1 MKIPAF
7 IIIPHGGYLVPEE
20 MADYSTLTE
29 FDCFIEADTSAN
41 QIFNLSTETL
51 GFIDSEVSRLFID
64 LDRPPY
70 SMPPVSQDGVIKKE
84 TSGGKAIF
92 GEDCFPDEIA
102 LASMLKRY
110 YFPFHSAIEKIMKS
124 GEPAMVLECHTM
136 MPVAPER
143 APDAG
148 SPRPLIFIE
157 DMVETRRGAVRTCPT
172 RLSAGFMEE
181 LEKSFRDEDATAA
194 GRAITGQP
202 EKNRYVLGKYGRDN
216 IPMLRV
222 SISRSLFLNEKDFSY
237 EFMSVNPLRI
247 EDLREKFLTA
257 LRRFMK
263 NYF

>member
-29 FDCFIEADTSAN
+29 FDCFLEADTSAN
-41 QIFNLSTETL
+41 QIFNLSHETL
-51 GFIDSEVSRLFID
+51 GFIDSQVSRLFID

-84 TSGGKAIF
+84 TSGGRDIF
-92 GEDCFPDEIA
+92 REDCFPDEIA

-110 YFPFHSAIEKIMKS
+110 YFPYHSTIEKIMKS
-124 GEPAMVLECHTM
+124 GEPAFVLECHTM

-143 APDAG
+143 DHDAG
-148 SPRPLIFIE
+148 APRPLILIE
-157 DMVETRRGAVRTCPT
+157 DMVETRRGEERTCPPK
-172 RLSAGFMEE
+172 LSEGFREE
-181 LEKSFRDEDATAA
+181 LAKSFRDEDTTAA
-194 GRAITGQP
+194 GRSVIGEP
-202 EKNRYVLGKYGRDN
+202 GKGRYILGKYGRGDL
-216 IPMLRV
+216 PMLRV
-222 SISRSLFLNEKDFSY
+222 SLSRSLFLNEKDFSY

-247 EDLREKFLTA
+247 EDLREKFLSA
-257 LRRFMK
+257 LSRFMK

>member
-20 MADYSTLTE
+20 MADYSTLND

-41 QIFNLSTETL
+41 QIFNLPGETL
-51 GFIDSEVSRLFID
+51 GYIDSEISRLFID

-70 SMPPVSQDGVIKKE
+70 SMPPVSHDGVIKKE
-84 TSGGKAIF
+84 TSGGKEIF
-92 GEDCFPDEIA
+92 REDCFPDEIA

-110 YFPFHSAIEKIMKS
+110 YFPFHSTIEKIMKS
-124 GEPAMVLECHTM
+124 GEPVFVLECHTM

-148 SPRPLIFIE
+148 APRPLILIE
-157 DMVETRRGAVRTCPT
+157 DMVETRRGEERTCAP
-172 RLSAGFMEE
+172 RLSEGFREE
-181 LEKSFRDEDATAA
+181 LTKSFRDEDTTAA
-194 GRAITGQP
+194 GMAVIGKPQ
-202 EKNRYVLGKYGRDN
+202 KDRYILGKYGRGD

-222 SISRSLFLNEKDFSY
+222 SLSRSLFLNEKDFSF

-247 EDLREKFLTA
+247 EDLRSRFLSA
-257 LRRFMK
+257 IRRFMQ